1 VEKVKDKN
9 RLTDGIMAKN
19 YDSLKSGEK
28 QNKKS
33 NRKVVYI
40 YTGIAVFTVAL
51 NILSWCSS
59 GFSDAYILYVF
70 PLWVNTYGRLTGLV
84 DFSVGEWLIAA
95 GLILAVCALVLAAA
109 LIFAGI
115 YKFIN
120 REKSGITESVIS
132 VKYVKFMKLCRKYY
146 IFFAWV
152 FLIVCLIMTLN
163 CFILYHATPLSEKF
177 FETNVEYELEDVINV
192 RNMVVEKCNELSA
205 QMNRDAQER
214 VDYPGSILSDGKESD
229 MQDKA
234 VEAMKNLGAEYPAM
248 NINGYFPRPKA
259 MYFSDFMCQQHMQGY
274 YFPFSME
281 ANYNDVMYVLNKPFT
296 MCHELAH
303 LKGYIYEDEANF
315 IGYLACIGSDDVY
328 FQYSGYLSAF
338 SYLEN
343 DLYKAKLN
351 APSAFAQAAEKN
363 PLTDVLTQV
372 YADNIFVEQTEWD
385 RIEDSAILDT
395 ETVDKAADVFIDAN
409 LKVNGVSD
417 GALSYN
423 RMVELLMQYYNEK
436 NFLLN

>member
-1 VEKVKDKN
+1 
-9 RLTDGIMAKN
+9 
-19 YDSLKSGEK
+19 
-28 QNKKS
+28 
-33 NRKVVYI
+33 
-40 YTGIAVFTVAL
+40 
-51 NILSWCSS
+51 
-59 GFSDAYILYVF
+59 
-70 PLWVNTYGRLTGLV
+70 
-84 DFSVGEWLIAA
+84 
-95 GLILAVCALVLAAA
+95 
-109 LIFAGI
+109 
-115 YKFIN
+115 
-120 REKSGITESVIS
+120 
-132 VKYVKFMKLCRKYY
+132 
-146 IFFAWV
+146 
-152 FLIVCLIMTLN
+152 
-163 CFILYHATPLSEKF
+163 
-177 FETNVEYELEDVINV
+177 
-192 RNMVVEKCNELSA
+192 MVVEKCNELSA
-205 QMNRDAQER
+205 QMNRDAQGR

-315 IGYLACIGSDDVY
+315 IGYLACIGSDDIY

-343 DLYKAKLN
+343 DLYKAKHT
-351 APSAFAQAAEKN
+351 APSAFAQAEAKN
-363 PLTDVLTQV
+363 PLTNVLTQV

-409 LKVNGVSD
+409 LKVNGVED

-423 RMVELLMQYYNEK
+423 RMVELLMQYYYEEK
-436 NFLLN
+436 